1 LLHHEVTLSPFTFKA
16 CFTKVGK
23 WNEPKFHTNQGE
35 NDLASYGLKRK
46 INLFGVGARIR
57 HEGPFKVGK
66 QVKSAK
72 FHKDTKEIWP
82 IDMLKQWFVALAI
95 HRLK

>member
-1 LLHHEVTLSPFTFKA
+1 MNLSSI
-16 CFTKVGK
+16 
-23 WNEPKFHTNQGE
+23 HTNQQK

-46 INLFGVGARIR
+46 VNLFGAGARIR
-57 HEGPFKVGK
+57 HESPFKVAK

-82 IDMLKQWFVALAI
+82 IDML
-95 HRLK
+95 